1 MKNFLIGR
9 RRKALEVKAL
19 ELMRKMVLPIV
30 ASLQKPGH
38 SIPLDVLLDPLVLG
52 YIRSYSLLA
61 VHLAIK
67 DQASAE
73 EGKEIWAAIIEQ
85 FLIETAGSK
94 TAGRE
99 MGCALVNYADSH
111 NADLRR
117 GHDLAI
123 RQFAVAT
130 GDEEFNNDPIV
141 VQAFDFATASIK
153 ARASVFGVDDDT
165 PQKGA
170 ARFLHA
176 QVLHHVSSKYGVE
189 NPNWREWLRGW

>member
-1 MKNFLIGR
+1 MNFLIGR
-9 RRKALEVKAL
+9 KRKALEVKAL
-19 ELMRKMVLPIV
+19 EVMRKMVLSFV

-38 SIPLDVLLDPLVLG
+38 SVPLDVLLDPLVLG
-52 YIRSYSLLA
+52 YIRSYSVIA
-61 VHLAIK
+61 AHLAIK
-67 DQASAE
+67 DRASSE
-73 EGKEIWAAIIEQ
+73 ERKEIWAAIIEQ
-85 FLIETAGSK
+85 FFIEIAGSE

-99 MGCALVNYADSH
+99 MARALVNYADSH

-117 GHDLAI
+117 GGDLAI
-123 RQFAVAT
+123 RHFAVAT

-141 VQAFDFATASIK
+141 VQAFELATASIK

-165 PQKGA
+165 PQKAA

-189 NPNWREWLRGW
+189 NPDWREWVRGW